1 MTEVGGSGS
10 REKKEGS
17 VVEMMVL
24 RDSLGEEV
32 GIYAFYKLHAL
43 NSVQRSL

>member
-1 MTEVGGSGS
+1 MIEAEGSGS

-24 RDSLGEEV
+24 RDNLGEEV
-32 GIYAFYKLHAL
+32 GILFLL
-43 NSVQRSL
+43 